1 MPHLGDRDLR
11 RLTGH
16 GSPAE
21 YELDLTGVDGVH
33 ARIAIERML
42 ERQRFRGEPRSVVI
56 RLDAAGPSSGET
68 LFQPVGRQLL
78 LAMKKGLI
86 ARCSPLPVKD
96 GAGFTIVLPGQEQPD
111 EGEDS
116 S

>member
-1 MPHLGDRDLR
+1 MPYLEDRELR
-11 RLTGH
+11 RLAGH

-21 YELDLTGVDGVH
+21 YELDLTGVDGEH

-56 RLDAAGPSSGET
+56 RLDPAGPTSGET

-78 LAMKKGLI
+78 QAMKKGLI
-86 ARCSPLPVKD
+86 ARCSPLSVKH
-96 GAGFTIVLPGQEQPD
+96 GAGFTIELPGQETPD
-111 EGEDS
+111 QGQDS
-116 S
+116 A